1 MTKALW
7 LTVAQCCGE
16 KENKE
21 KGVGWVGGDSGV
33 WKRMRDEALVCCSL
47 LIISKTRDIGRKR
60 MLI

>member
-21 KGVGWVGGDSGV
+21 KGVGWMGDSGV
-33 WKRMRDEALVCCSL
+33 WKRMRDEALVL
-47 LIISKTRDIGRKR
+47 LLSVDNQ
-60 MLI
+60 

>member
-21 KGVGWVGGDSGV
+21 KGVGWLGDRGV
-33 WKRMRDEALVCCSL
+33 WKRTRDEALVL
-47 LIISKTRDIGRKR
+47 LLSVDNQ
-60 MLI
+60 

>member
-21 KGVGWVGGDSGV
+21 KGVGWCVE
-33 WKRMRDEALVCCSL
+33 KDERWSIGFAALCW
-47 LIISKTRDIGRKR
+47 
-60 MLI
+60 